1 MNKQLINPEKLV
13 KDDKEKKTKPSPKKL
28 LTADNTNGNFFKQK
42 FHCQYQAVVN
52 KGFEKYQ
59 NLKRV
64 K

>member
-13 KDDKEKKTKPSPKKL
+13 KDDKEKKTKPSVKML
-28 LTADNTNGNFFKQK
+28 LTLSNTIVNFFKQK
-42 FHCQYQAVVN
+42 FHCQYQAVAN